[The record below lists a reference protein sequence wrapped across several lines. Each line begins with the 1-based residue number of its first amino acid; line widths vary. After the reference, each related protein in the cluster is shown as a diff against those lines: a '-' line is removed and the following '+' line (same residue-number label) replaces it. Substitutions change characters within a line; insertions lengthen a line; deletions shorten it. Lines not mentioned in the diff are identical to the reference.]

1 MAKRHKIKSAKRVVV
16 KLGSNLFFTDS
27 GGLALERVARLIR
40 DLADAHLDGREIIVV
55 SSGAV
60 ALGANVLH
68 LKSKGAGIVRKQA
81 FAAVGQ
87 SRLMKLYE
95 QEFSKRGL
103 VAAQVLLTSEDFSQ
117 PRRFLNVRNTLA
129 ALLQMDVI
137 PVINENDTVATEE
150 LETRNHNRGFSDN
163 DQLSALVMSR
173 LGADL
178 LVLLSDVDGLYTG
191 NPSEDSSA
199 TLIPEVR
206 KITPKIVA
214 LAGEKSTRGRG
225 GMTTKLGAARLAMRA
240 GGMAI
245 IANGT
250 KPRVLQRIFR
260 GEAEGTLFVPES

>member
-1 MAKRHKIKSAKRVVV
+1 LKRTNIENARRVVV
-16 KLGSNLFFTDS
+16 KLGSNLFFNGS
-27 GGLALERVARLIR
+27 GALAIPRVSRLIR
-40 DLADAHLDGREIIVV
+40 DLAEARLAGRQIIVV

-68 LKSKGAGIVRKQA
+68 QKSQGIGIVRKQA

-87 SRLMKLYE
+87 SRLMNLYE
-95 QEFSKRGL
+95 REFSKRGL
-103 VAAQVLLTSEDFSQ
+103 VAAQVLLTSEDFSE
-117 PRRFLNVRNTLA
+117 PKRFLNVHNTLE
-129 ALLQMDVI
+129 ALLEMEVV

-150 LETRNHNRGFSDN
+150 LETRNHSRGFSDN

-173 LGADL
+173 LDADL

-191 NPSEDSSA
+191 NPNENASA

-206 KITPKIVA
+206 RITKKIAA
-214 LAGEKSTRGRG
+214 LAGEKSERGRG
-225 GMTTKLGAARLAMRA
+225 GMTTKLQAARIAMRA

-260 GEAEGTLFVPES
+260 GEPEGTLFGQIQ